1 MAKLRTVDTHLVAN
15 AASSDRLLPDFYR
28 VLGIDGDAPG
38 EVVERAY
45 WQFVNDWRVEGAS
58 SKHSAATLEDA
69 NEAYRV
75 LVSPDLR
82 GEYDA
87 MLANGEIAAGPK
99 EEGAASE
106 PPLKVLSKL
115 HPAGPAAKTN
125 GRSGRRPF
133 RNISILRLLTP
144 NYLKL
149 NLLLFGALSLSY
161 VVVSSRMLLS
171 PTNEALVF
179 AGAVLAVLLLL
190 GLAREVER
198 RRLQSSLAR
207 SQERISTLFEH
218 SNDAIWSLDLD
229 GRFTAINPAGLKMLG
244 YSSEELLDMSI
255 GEIVQGTHLDT
266 VGELMERGAAGEA
279 STDVNLELFTRTGQS
294 VAAGLTANPLREKGK
309 LTGML
314 CFVRDESGRKRF
326 QQELTH
332 LASRDSLTGLFNRRR
347 FEEELNLE
355 IGRSRRGEYS
365 SAVLFLDLDHFK
377 DVNDVLGHAAGDELL
392 TRFSELLLSQVRE
405 TDVVARLGGD
415 EFTVILPHTDIE
427 GAREFGEKPL
437 DAIGRQELNV
447 NGQAMPMTASIGIAR
462 IPDDGRTQEEL
473 LASADMA
480 MYQAKEAGRNRVCDY
495 GGELDLHGL
504 VEKRLEWRRRIAE
517 AVAHDLL
524 ILHAQPILDLNNG
537 GISNYELLLR
547 MPSAD
552 GGVYEAAQFI
562 NHAERF
568 GMMRPID
575 RWVVRNGI
583 RLADRYGG
591 GKHRDVVFE
600 INISAHG
607 FNDDQLPKII
617 ANELAAARIDPK
629 RIVFEVTESAA
640 ISNLERANRFISDV
654 KRIGC
659 RFALDDFGV
668 GFSSLHQL
676 KNLDVDYLKIDGAFI
691 RNLPHDTVDQH
702 LVKAI
707 VEVSRALGKA
717 TIAEFVGDGQT
728 LNLLRK
734 FGVDFAQGYHIGQ
747 PADIT
752 TFLAQEVA

>member
-1 MAKLRTVDTHLVAN
+1 MTS
-15 AASSDRLLPDFYR
+15 AASNDRPLPDFYQ

-45 WQFVNDWRVEGAS
+45 WQFVNDWRVDGS
-58 SKHSAATLEDA
+58 SAKRSAPTLEDA

-82 GEYDA
+82 GEYDE
-87 MLANGEIAAGPK
+87 MLAAGEIVAGL
-99 EEGAASE
+99 EERGEASE
-106 PPLKVLSKL
+106 PPLKVLSRL
-115 HPAGPAAKTN
+115 HPASRAAKRN
-125 GRSGRRPF
+125 GGSGRRWF
-133 RNISILRLLTP
+133 RNFSILRFLTP
-144 NYLKL
+144 TYLKL
-149 NLLLFGALSLSY
+149 NLLLFGVLCVSY
-161 VVVSSRMLLS
+161 AVVSFGMQLS
-171 PTNEALVF
+171 PTNQALVSG
-179 AGAVLAVLLLL
+179 GAVLAVFLLLA
-190 GLAREVER
+190 LAREVER
-198 RRLQSSLAR
+198 RRLQNSLAR
-207 SQERISTLFEH
+207 IQERNTALFEH

-229 GRFTAINPAGLKMLG
+229 GHFTSINSAGLQMLG
-244 YSSEELLDMSI
+244 YTSEELLGRSI
-255 GEIVQGTHLDT
+255 GEIVQGTHLDS
-266 VGELMERGAAGEA
+266 VGELMERGSAGES
-279 STDVNLELFTRTGQS
+279 STNVNLELFTRTGRS
-294 VAAGLTANPLREKGK
+294 IAVGLNTNPLRDKDE
-309 LTGML
+309 LTGSL
-314 CFVRDESGRKRF
+314 WFVRDESGRKRF
-326 QQELTH
+326 QQELSH
-332 LASRDSLTGLFNRRR
+332 LASRDSLTGLFNRCR

-392 TRFSELLLSQVRE
+392 THFSELLLSQVRE

-427 GAREFGEKPL
+427 GAREFGEKLL

-462 IPDDGRTQEEL
+462 IPEDGRTQEEL
-473 LASADMA
+473 LSSADMA

-524 ILHAQPILDLNNG
+524 ILYAQPILDLNNG

-552 GGVYEAAQFI
+552 GGVYEAAKFI

-591 GKHRDVVFE
+591 GVHRDVVFE
-600 INISAHG
+600 INISGHG

-617 ANELAAARIDPK
+617 ANELAASRVDPK

-640 ISNLERANRFISDV
+640 IGNLERANRFISDV

-676 KNLDVDYLKIDGAFI
+676 KNLDVDYLTIDGAFI
-691 RNLPHDTVDQH
+691 RNLPNDTVDQH

-707 VEVSRALGKA
+707 VEVRLALGKA

-734 FGVDFAQGYHIGQ
+734 FGVDFAQGYHIGE
-747 PADIT
+747 PADIA

>member
-1 MAKLRTVDTHLVAN
+1 MSDDTPQL
-15 AASSDRLLPDFYR
+15 DFYQ
-28 VLGIDGDAPG
+28 VLGIDDGAPG

-45 WQFVNDWRVEGAS
+45 WQFVNNWRADGSSAS
-58 SKHSAATLEDA
+58 HQAITLDDA

-75 LVSPDLR
+75 LVSPELR
-82 GEYDA
+82 DEYDK
-87 MLANGEIAAGPK
+87 MLANGEIDASPEG
-99 EEGAASE
+99 EEEASE
-106 PPLKVLSKL
+106 PPLKVLTKL
-115 HPAGPAAKTN
+115 HLESRALETT
-125 GRSGRRPF
+125 GRSGT
-133 RNISILRLLTP
+133 SLLQSLSNRQLITP
-144 NYLKL
+144 SYWKL
-149 NLLLFGALSLSY
+149 NVLLFAVLCVSY
-161 VVVSSRMLLS
+161 VVVSSKALLS

-179 AGAVLAVLLLL
+179 GSAVLAVLVLL
-190 GLAREVER
+190 ATVREVER
-198 RRLQSSLAR
+198 RRLRGSVAR
-207 SQERISTLFEH
+207 SEERSETLFEH
-218 SNDAIWSLDLD
+218 SKDAIWSLDLD
-229 GRFTAINPAGLKMLG
+229 GRFTAINLAGLELLG
-244 YSSEELLDMSI
+244 YSREELLGMTL
-255 GEIVQGTHLDT
+255 GEIVQGTHLDA
-266 VGELMERGAAGEA
+266 VGDLIERGAAGEA
-279 STDVNLELFTRTGQS
+279 CTDVELELFTRTGQS
-294 VAAGLTANPLREKGK
+294 VAAGLNASPMQEMDK

-314 CFVRDESGRKRF
+314 CFVRDESGSKRF

-332 LASRDSLTGLFNRRR
+332 LASRDSLTGLFNRRG

-355 IGRSRRGEYS
+355 IGRSRRGEYT

-415 EFTVILPHTDIE
+415 EFTVILPHTDIK
-427 GAREFGEKPL
+427 GAREFGEKLL
-437 DAIGRQELNV
+437 DAIGHQELSV
-447 NGQAMPMTASIGIAR
+447 NGQSMPMTASVGIAR
-462 IPDDGRTQEEL
+462 IPEDGRTQEEL
-473 LASADMA
+473 LSSADMA

-547 MPSAD
+547 MPSPD
-552 GGVYEAAQFI
+552 GGVYEAAKFI

-583 RLADRYGG
+583 KLAARHS
-591 GKHRDVVFE
+591 GKSGNIVFE
-600 INISAHG
+600 INISGHG
-607 FNDDQLPKII
+607 FSDDQLPKII
-617 ANELAAARIDPK
+617 ENELSASRVDPK

-640 ISNLERANRFISDV
+640 ISNMERANRFITDV
-654 KRIGC
+654 RQLGC
-659 RFALDDFGV
+659 GFALDDFGV

-691 RNLPHDTVDQH
+691 RNLPNDTVDQH

-717 TIAEFVGDGQT
+717 TIAEFVSDGQT
-728 LNLLRK
+728 LNLLRE
-734 FGVDFAQGYHIGQ
+734 FGVDYAQGYHIGQ

-752 TFLAQEVA
+752 SFIAQAA

>member
-1 MAKLRTVDTHLVAN
+1 V
-15 AASSDRLLPDFYR
+15 SSEEPLLDFYQ
-28 VLGIDGDAPG
+28 VLGIDGDSPR

-45 WQFVNDWRVEGAS
+45 WQFVNDWRVDGPSANRS
-58 SKHSAATLEDA
+58 SPTLDDA

-75 LVSPDLR
+75 LVSRDLR
-82 GEYDA
+82 DEYDK
-87 MLANGEIAAGPK
+87 MLANGEVADGLEDK
-99 EEGAASE
+99 GEASE

-115 HPAGPAAKTN
+115 HPPSREAKTN
-125 GRSGRRPF
+125 GGSGRRLF
-133 RNISILRLLTP
+133 RSFSILRLLTP
-144 NYLKL
+144 SYLKL
-149 NLLLFGALSLSY
+149 NLLLFGALCVSY
-161 VVVSSRMLLS
+161 VVVSSKALLS
-171 PTNEALVF
+171 PTREALVF
-179 AGAVLAVLLLL
+179 GGAVLAVLLLL
-190 GLAREVER
+190 ALAREIER
-198 RRLQSSLAR
+198 RRLRGSLAR
-207 SQERISTLFEH
+207 SQERTATLFEH

-229 GRFTAINPAGLKMLG
+229 GRFTAINPAGLQMLG
-244 YSSEELLDMSI
+244 YSSEELLGLTI

-279 STDVNLELFTRTGQS
+279 STNVNLELFTRTGRS
-294 VAAGLTANPLREKGK
+294 VAAGLNTDPLRDNGK

-314 CFVRDESGRKRF
+314 CFVRDESGKKRF

-415 EFTVILPHTDIE
+415 EFTVILPHTDIA
-427 GAREFGEKPL
+427 GAREIGEKLL
-437 DAIGRQELNV
+437 DAIGRQELSV
-447 NGQAMPMTASIGIAR
+447 NGQAMPMTASVGIAR
-462 IPDDGRTQEEL
+462 IPEDGRTQEEL
-473 LASADMA
+473 LSSADMA

-552 GGVYEAAQFI
+552 GGVYEAAEFI

-583 RLADRYGG
+583 KLAARQAGSS
-591 GKHRDVVFE
+591 RDVVFE
-600 INISAHG
+600 INISGHG
-607 FNDDQLPKII
+607 FSDDQLPKII
-617 ANELAAARIDPK
+617 ANELASSRVDPK
-629 RIVFEVTESAA
+629 SVVFEVTESAA
-640 ISNLERANRFISDV
+640 ISNLEPANRFISDV
-654 KRIGC
+654 KRMGC
-659 RFALDDFGV
+659 GFALDDFGV

-691 RNLPHDTVDQH
+691 RNLPNDTVDQH

-717 TIAEFVGDGQT
+717 TIAEFVSDGQT
-728 LNLLRK
+728 LNLLRE

-747 PADIT
+747 PADIN
-752 TFLAQEVA
+752 TFLAQAA

>member
-1 MAKLRTVDTHLVAN
+1 MNTDKTI
-15 AASSDRLLPDFYR
+15 PDFYQ
-28 VLGIDGDAPG
+28 VLGIDGEAPV

-45 WQFVNDWRVEGAS
+45 WQFVNNWRADGS
-58 SKHSAATLEDA
+58 SAKHSAVTIEDA

-75 LVSPDLR
+75 LVSRELR
-82 GEYDA
+82 GEYDK
-87 MLANGEIAAGPK
+87 MLANGEIAGGE
-99 EEGAASE
+99 EEGEASE

-115 HPAGPAAKTN
+115 HQAGLPATTN
-125 GRSGRRPF
+125 GKSGRRLF
-133 RNISILRLLTP
+133 RNLSLLRLLTP
-144 NYLKL
+144 SYLKL
-149 NLLLFGALSLSY
+149 NLLLFGALCASYLVASFKMQLS
-161 VVVSSRMLLS
+161 S
-171 PTNEALVF
+171 TNEALVS

-190 GLAREVER
+190 ALVREIER

-207 SQERISTLFEH
+207 SQDRIATLFEH

-229 GRFTAINPAGLKMLG
+229 GRFTAINPAGLQMLR
-244 YSSEELLDMSI
+244 YSSEELLAMTI
-255 GEIVQGTHLDT
+255 GEIVQSTHLDT
-266 VGELMERGAAGEA
+266 VEELLERGSAGES
-279 STDVNLELFTRTGQS
+279 STDVELELFTRKGQS
-294 VAAGLTANPLREKGK
+294 VAASLNANPLRDKGK
-309 LTGML
+309 LIGML
-314 CFVRDESGRKRF
+314 CFVKDESGRKRF

-355 IGRSRRGEYS
+355 IGRSRRGDYS

-427 GAREFGEKPL
+427 GAREFGEKLL
-437 DAIGRQELNV
+437 DAIGREEMNV
-447 NGQAMPMTASIGIAR
+447 NGQAMPMTASVGIAR
-462 IPDDGRTQEEL
+462 ITEDGQTQEEL

-547 MPSAD
+547 MPSPD
-552 GGVYEAAQFI
+552 GGVYEAAKFI

-583 RLADRYGG
+583 KLAAQFGV

-600 INISAHG
+600 INISGHG
-607 FNDDQLPKII
+607 FSDDQLPKII
-617 ANELAAARIDPK
+617 ASELAASRVDPK
-629 RIVFEVTESAA
+629 KIVFEVTETAA

-654 KRIGC
+654 KAMGC
-659 RFALDDFGV
+659 GFALDDFGV

-691 RNLPHDTVDQH
+691 RNLPTDTVDQH

-717 TIAEFVGDGQT
+717 TIAEFVSDGQT

-734 FGVDFAQGYHIGQ
+734 FGVDFAQGYHIGE
-747 PADIT
+747 PEDIN
-752 TFLAQEVA
+752 TFLVQAA

>member
-1 MAKLRTVDTHLVAN
+1 MSNTIDGEVP
-15 AASSDRLLPDFYR
+15 LPDFYQ
-28 VLGIDGDAPG
+28 VLGIDEGAPG

-45 WQFVNDWRVEGAS
+45 WQFVNNWRVDGSS
-58 SKHSAATLEDA
+58 SKHSSATLEDA

-82 GEYDA
+82 GEYDE
-87 MLANGEIAAGPK
+87 MLANGEIGGGSQEDGEAP
-99 EEGAASE
+99 E
-106 PPLKVLSKL
+106 PPLKVLSRL
-115 HPAGPAAKTN
+115 HPPGRAAKTN
-125 GRSGRRPF
+125 GKSGRRLFP
-133 RNISILRLLTP
+133 NLSILGLLKP
-144 NYLKL
+144 SYWKL
-149 NLLLFGALSLSY
+149 NLLLFSALCVSY
-161 VVVSSRMLLS
+161 IVVSSRKLLS
-171 PTNEALVF
+171 QTDEALVF
-179 AGAVLAVLLLL
+179 GGAVLAVLLLL
-190 GLAREVER
+190 ALAREIER
-198 RRLQSSLAR
+198 GRLQGSLAR
-207 SQERISTLFEH
+207 SQERNATLFEH
-218 SNDAIWSLDLD
+218 SNDAIWALDLD
-229 GRFTAINPAGLKMLG
+229 GRFTTINPAGLQMLG
-244 YSSEELLDMSI
+244 YTSEELLGMSI

-266 VGELMERGAAGEA
+266 VGELMERGSKGEP
-279 STDVNLELFTRTGQS
+279 STNVNLELFTRTGRS
-294 VAAGLTANPLREKGK
+294 VAVGLNTNPLRDKGQ

-314 CFVRDESGRKRF
+314 WFVTDESGRKRF

-392 TRFSELLLSQVRE
+392 THFSELLLSQVRE

-415 EFTVILPHTDIE
+415 EFTVILPHTDIA
-427 GAREFGEKPL
+427 GAREFGEKLL

-462 IPDDGRTQEEL
+462 IPEDGRTQEEL
-473 LASADMA
+473 LSSADMA

-547 MPSAD
+547 MPAAD
-552 GGVYEAAQFI
+552 GAVYEAAQFI
-562 NHAERF
+562 SHAERF

-583 RLADRYGG
+583 KLAARFGDGR
-591 GKHRDVVFE
+591 HRDVVFE
-600 INISAHG
+600 INISGHG
-607 FNDDQLPKII
+607 FNDDQLPVII
-617 ANELAAARIDPK
+617 ANELVASRVDPK
-629 RIVFEVTESAA
+629 KIVFEVTESAA

-659 RFALDDFGV
+659 GFALDDFGV

-734 FGVDFAQGYHIGQ
+734 FGVDFAQGYHIGK
-747 PADIT
+747 PADIA
-752 TFLAQEVA
+752 TFLAQAA